1 MKVLIKVILIILT
14 LSSCTKSLKGEEEPL
29 FAQDVIFS
37 DSFSP
42 ASYESPASRKII
54 NVGDTDLGAF
64 ISSDSN
70 EPMQKTIFLAVDKL
84 FVTIKNKK
92 PIEELFSDACYNSFI
107 LRYPK
112 YYFSETYQLRIAVP
126 QISFDAPFAVNYKLI
141 LPKRKILGTLELSK
155 HEESYLISDYTSEG
169 FDFLLGN

>member
-70 EPMQKTIFLAVDKL
+70 EPMQNNLFSSRQA